1 MGTEV
6 KFVDLLGGVFFAL
19 KIVIVVK
26 YTLAFTILVILRVE
40 FSGMKYSRA
49 VGHHPFLELAHPEQ
63 KLYSFNTYFLFFPL
77 PL

>member
-6 KFVDLLGGVFFAL
+6 KFVDLLGGVFFTL
-19 KIVIVVK
+19 KIVTVVK
-26 YTLAFTILVILRVE
+26 YTLEFTILVILRVE

-49 VGHHPFLELAHPEQ
+49 VGHHHHHPFLELAHPEQ
-63 KLYSFNTYFLFFPL
+63 KPHSFNTYSL